1 MELYLT
7 VAIIIIGIILFVR
20 DYFSIDTT
28 SIIIMALFIVSGV
41 LSPEEGFSGFNHPA
55 TITLGCMFVVSAAI
69 FKSGIIDG
77 LSAKLIRIAR
87 LNYFFALV
95 SLCLT
100 SAVLSA
106 FINDSA
112 VVAILIPVALLVCRE
127 TGISPAR
134 LLIPISFSALF
145 GGTCTLIGTSTNIL
159 VSGYAEQLGQEGFGM
174 FEFSLVALCLMA
186 IGLTYIFLLGPLI
199 LPKRTPPEGAG
210 LKKEAERYMAE
221 IELLPES
228 EDVNIPISRSHL
240 VVDHKVQ
247 ILRIKRKHTR
257 VYEINGET
265 VLRSND
271 TIRILVDPVNLA
283 KLKIKKE

>member
-28 SIIIMALFIVSGV
+28 SIIIMALFIISGV

-55 TITLGCMFVVSAAI
+55 TITLGCMFVVSAAV

-77 LSAKLIRIAR
+77 LSARLIKIAR
-87 LNYFFALV
+87 INYFSALV

-127 TGISPAR
+127 AEISPAR

-145 GGTCTLIGTSTNIL
+145 GDGE
-159 VSGYAEQLGQEGFGM
+159 V
-174 FEFSLVALCLMA
+174 LVAA
-186 IGLTYIFLLGPLI
+186 VSQFLI
-199 LPKRTPPEGAG
+199 LSRGDLDLVGGTFNEG
-210 LKKEAERYMAE
+210 
-221 IELLPES
+221 
-228 EDVNIPISRSHL
+228 
-240 VVDHKVQ
+240 
-247 ILRIKRKHTR
+247 
-257 VYEINGET
+257 
-265 VLRSND
+265 
-271 TIRILVDPVNLA
+271 
-283 KLKIKKE
+283 